1 MNGDEGEE
9 DWSSRTQWWQK
20 SLCVWGLWLS
30 TLDSK
35 RFDLKLTMAH
45 NQDRLQNSD
54 SSVVYGHG
62 HIIYSHTV
70 KPMLWS
76 SLVWR
81 GRHTITTSHQ
91 TANYEFEWPSS
102 KTHLSLSL
110 LSCCFFFFSSLEVLR
125 ERNVHFCIDFS
136 SNKPNIHQ
144 FVSEHWI
151 WCFFCISW
159 PENDRLENL
168 FFGGQASK
176 WLMILSFKIRFLF

>member
-1 MNGDEGEE
+1 
-9 DWSSRTQWWQK
+9 
-20 SLCVWGLWLS
+20 
-30 TLDSK
+30 
-35 RFDLKLTMAH
+35 MAH

-62 HIIYSHTV
+62 HIIYSHTARTGRQQAV
-70 KPMLWS
+70 QAGDAQAPRRLAAAFSEAIASHSLTWATHHYDKPSNSQLW
-76 SLVWR
+76 VWMALLKN
-81 GRHTITTSHQ
+81 TSQ
-91 TANYEFEWPSS
+91 SISPSP
-102 KTHLSLSL
+102 LA
-110 LSCCFFFFSSLEVLR
+110 LR

>member
-110 LSCCFFFFSSLEVLR
+110 EGMCTFAYVVIAHYIRSAAATSV
-125 ERNVHFCIDFS
+125 
-136 SNKPNIHQ
+136 PA
-144 FVSEHWI
+144 
-151 WCFFCISW
+151 
-159 PENDRLENL
+159 
-168 FFGGQASK
+168 GGA
-176 WLMILSFKIRFLF
+176 MAAAAVRG

>member
-1 MNGDEGEE
+1 MAGLGLELLGRR
-9 DWSSRTQWWQK
+9 SSALGNSVWWQK

-76 SLVWR
+76 SLDCCCCCSLTWATHHYDKPSNSQLWVWMALLKN
-81 GRHTITTSHQ
+81 TSQ
-91 TANYEFEWPSS
+91 SICSS
-102 KTHLSLSL
+102 QSWEEEARKECTL
-110 LSCCFFFFSSLEVLR
+110 L
-125 ERNVHFCIDFS
+125 
-136 SNKPNIHQ
+136 
-144 FVSEHWI
+144 HW
-151 WCFFCISW
+151 
-159 PENDRLENL
+159 L
-168 FFGGQASK
+168 FFEQGIFINLSQALN
-176 WLMILSFKIRFLF
+176 LMLQAAAQQQ

>member
-1 MNGDEGEE
+1 
-9 DWSSRTQWWQK
+9 
-20 SLCVWGLWLS
+20 
-30 TLDSK
+30 
-35 RFDLKLTMAH
+35 MAH

-76 SLVWR
+76 SLDCCCCCSLTWATHHYDKPSNSQLWVWMALLKN
-81 GRHTITTSHQ
+81 TSQ
-91 TANYEFEWPSS
+91 SISPSP
-102 KTHLSLSL
+102 LA
-110 LSCCFFFFSSLEVLR
+110 LR

-151 WCFFCISW
+151 WCFSLCIWPRKRPFRKSFLSPQMTNDFVFQNSNFRLDFCGKIFLLIFKLHFDECRVKIFW
-159 PENDRLENL
+159 
-168 FFGGQASK
+168 K
-176 WLMILSFKIRFLF
+176 VWLMMQQIWN